1 MSKNKK
7 KLDVIFPPFKAMPAG
22 VRSMLVMYTDV
33 VSVRAA
39 GGRFTDAAEKNIA
52 VLHGCLVVGGMQ

>member
-1 MSKNKK
+1 
-7 KLDVIFPPFKAMPAG
+7 MPAG

-39 GGRFTDAAEKNIA
+39 GARFTDAAEKNIA